1 MMTVDA
7 AFDRIGSALR
17 QRGYTFVREEKPR
30 DASGD
35 RSAVFKSPA
44 MSVQVGWKGKA
55 RLMTLEVDRGE
66 AGYRQQRRARRFQEQ
81 SGKDGPSEER
91 AVGRPAQALIAP
103 TEFAGEAALPD
114 SSLRKSSS
122 SRRARPARG
131 FCVVS

>member
-55 RLMTLEVDRGE
+55 RLMTLEVDSDSGWVE
-66 AGYRQQRRARRFQEQ
+66 FARRGF
-81 SGKDGPSEER
+81 GPKGLEDTSVDALVR
-91 AVGRPAQALIAP
+91 AIRNEVAE
-103 TEFAGEAALPD
+103 TSTD
-114 SSLRKSSS
+114 SD
-122 SRRARPARG
+122 
-131 FCVVS
+131 